1 MWLMMQDHITDST
14 KDGALAT
21 GSVLAALGASS
32 CCVLPLAFALAGV
45 SGAWIGSLTALAP
58 YQPIFLGL
66 GAMFVGSGL
75 WRAYRRKQPVCEG
88 PQCGTP
94 SSQRWTKAGL
104 WLAAGLLLIA
114 ATTYLWAPV
123 LT

>member
-1 MWLMMQDHITDST
+1 MQNQITDSA

-21 GSVLAALGASS
+21 GSVVAALGASS
-32 CCVLPLAFALAGV
+32 CCVLPLAFAFAGV

-66 GAMFVGSGL
+66 GAMFVGSGF
-75 WRAYRRKQPVCEG
+75 WRAYGRKRPVCEG

-94 SSQRWTKAGL
+94 SSRRWTKAGL

-114 ATTYLWAPV
+114 ATTDWWAPV
-123 LT
+123 LA

>member
-1 MWLMMQDHITDST
+1 MMQNQIADSA

-21 GSVLAALGASS
+21 ASVLAAIGASS

-58 YQPIFLGL
+58 YQPVFLGL
-66 GAMFVGSGL
+66 GAMFVGSGF
-75 WRAYRRKQPVCEG
+75 WRAYGRKQPVCEG
-88 PQCGTP
+88 PQCGT
-94 SSQRWTKAGL
+94 SSSRRWTRAGL

-114 ATTYLWAPV
+114 ATTDWWAP
-123 LT
+123 LLS